1 MIREDRETIL
11 VVDDDPFILE
21 SLSGILNESGYC
33 VLASGTAGEAI
44 AQLHGNSIDVVLT
57 DIMMPDVSGVQL
69 LEKIHNLDNGIPVIL
84 MTAYA
89 ELDTAIDAI
98 KKGAFDFIIKPYKYE
113 HLISVVAKAAKY
125 NRGIQL
131 EKSYKHVLEE
141 TVRDRTQELSDA
153 LMMVKDMSREIT
165 ARLTAAAEYRDT
177 DTGAHISRIGAYSKV
192 IAEALGMPSDFIE
205 TITFASS
212 MHDIGK
218 IGISDSILLKPGPLT
233 AEEFDVMK
241 THTTIGEKIFAGS
254 TYPVIRFAASIA
266 LSHHERWDGKG
277 YPRGL
282 KGKEIPIEGRI
293 VMLVD
298 QYDALRSKRPYKK
311 AFDHKE
317 AFRIITEGDGRTM
330 PEQFDPKVLEAF
342 IKAAPICDEIFN
354 SHGD

>member
-282 KGKEIPIEGRI
+282 KGEEIPIEGRI

-311 AFDHKE
+311 SFDHKE

-330 PEQFDPKVLEAF
+330 PEHFDPKVLEAF

-354 SHGD
+354 KQQD